1 MNPDQKANIDAMVVA
16 LSKSLFS
23 AWSYL
28 HLLRGLHEGGRD
40 NPAVLARYGWLFD
53 QAWRAVFDG
62 FFAKVGTVLDST
74 KSTYSLP
81 SLVTL
86 VRRYG
91 DTELKQLL
99 PEVEA
104 YLSEKN
110 GPLAKI
116 KNWRKKA
123 VAHRSSEGLEESFYA
138 KNKMNLADLESALV
152 QLEETLNHLSLN
164 VLSIHNDIR
173 SGSEGLVEEGRSM
186 FASLALGIACAPEH
200 PSGA

>member
-16 LSKSLFS
+16 LSKSMFS

-28 HLLRGLHEGGRD
+28 HVLRGLHEGGRD
-40 NPAVLARYGWLFD
+40 NPLVLARFGWLFE
-53 QAWRAVFDG
+53 QVWRAVFDG

-81 SLVTL
+81 NLVTL

-91 DTELKQLL
+91 DPELKQLL

-104 YLSEKN
+104 CLSEKN

-116 KNWRKKA
+116 KNWRHAA
-123 VAHRSSEGLEESFYA
+123 VAHRSLESQDESFHA
-138 KNKMNLADLESALV
+138 DNKMNVAELESALV
-152 QLEETLNHLSLN
+152 QLEEALNHLSLN
-164 VLSIHNDIR
+164 VLGIHNDTR
-173 SGSEGLVEEGRSM
+173 NGSKGLIVQGRSM
-186 FASLALGIACAPEH
+186 FASLALGIAGAPKNL
-200 PSGA
+200 SGE